1 MFFHGGKVMGVIAR
15 EVAVIAMVL
24 VVGVFPADAANQSA
38 KLRASAHFDAAGNI
52 TNQVPNA
59 WINSSSYDPSSGT
72 FVIEFANGLFASTPH
87 CTINTDNTPTQ
98 PRAQAWDA
106 FPQPISAF
114 SGGVVIVDSITPE
127 RHAHSLPS
135 AKLVCVGN

>member
-1 MFFHGGKVMGVIAR
+1 MGVIAR
-15 EVAVIAMVL
+15 GFAVL
-24 VVGVFPADAANQSA
+24 VVVLLVGIFPAGAANQSS

-59 WINSSSYDPSSGT
+59 WISSSSYDPSSGT

-87 CTINTDNTPTQ
+87 CTINTDNTPIQ

-106 FPQPISAF
+106 FPQPMSAF

-127 RHAHSLPS
+127 RHAHSLAAS
-135 AKLVCVGN
+135 KLVCVGN